1 MPKSSST
8 HFASTAHK
16 TVHDALHNH
25 FALRTAKI
33 RDTHYMM
40 SKVYSQVYESGPVA
54 WRVSVHADD
63 RGGDGPY
70 TAQVTVSC
78 ERKTGEVTYFGEPR
92 RNPKTGDRYAP
103 SNANL
108 SFCTK
113 VAGKVAERA
122 EVTTD
127 PHRITATKNGSLFFT
142 GNGWYY
148 LNYKITGEKPVDYFI
163 QREHHFPLFVKGRQ
177 S

>member
-122 EVTTD
+122 EVTPD
-127 PHRITATKNGSLFFT
+127 PHYAPTPPKATKALPATPAPWEDSPIYSLFGAPNDPQT
-142 GNGWYY
+142 
-148 LNYKITGEKPVDYFI
+148 
-163 QREHHFPLFVKGRQ
+163 
-177 S
+177 